1 MKRRSLAA
9 QDEPPH
15 PPIQLQPLLIDVD
28 TVAVVLS
35 MGRTKIYELIA
46 REELP
51 VLRFG
56 KAVRVY
62 LPELQAWI
70 VRRIQSERDL
80 IA

>member
-1 MKRRSLAA
+1 MRLKTKP
-9 QDEPPH
+9 DPVPT
-15 PPIQLQPLLIDVD
+15 PPIQLQPLLLDVD

-35 MGRTKIYELIA
+35 MGRTKVYELIA

-51 VLRFG
+51 VVRFG
-56 KAVRVY
+56 KSVRVY
-62 LPELQAWI
+62 LPELQAWM

>member
-1 MKRRSLAA
+1 MKRRTLTA
-9 QDEPPH
+9 QDEPL
-15 PPIQLQPLLIDVD
+15 PPPMQLQPLLLDVD

-56 KAVRVY
+56 KSVRVY